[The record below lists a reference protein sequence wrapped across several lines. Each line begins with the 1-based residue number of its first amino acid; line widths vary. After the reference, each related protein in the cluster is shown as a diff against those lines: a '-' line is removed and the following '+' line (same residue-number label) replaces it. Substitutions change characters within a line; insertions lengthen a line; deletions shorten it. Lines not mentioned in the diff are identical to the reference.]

1 MNSLEHQF
9 FLCLKE
15 VTTIVNLSTEN
26 FQSYPITGD
35 ISSDES
41 KVYWTG
47 MSKDSGHLVMS
58 MHLSSR
64 DSNTA
69 ERITGGPT
77 LIGHITLSADEQ
89 YLLLAD
95 VDMALIEKVKISDGE
110 VSFVTKY
117 GTPGFRPGES

>member
-1 MNSLEHQF
+1 
-9 FLCLKE
+9 
-15 VTTIVNLSTEN
+15 
-26 FQSYPITGD
+26 
-35 ISSDES
+35 
-41 KVYWTG
+41 

-95 VDMALIEKVKISDGE
+95 VDMALIEKVRISDGE

-117 GTPGFRPGES
+117 GTPGFRPGESLKKIENSYNLHLTYSLTKNINW